1 MYLKRRRSHYEHER
15 RKEPQNNGNHDSSHR
30 CDHPSIS
37 DFKSSNRFQYAT
49 FGVRRRACLRY
60 TVSASTEV
68 VLPISERRV
77 HRTLGSADHLRSA
90 VRVEEPE
97 SRKLVLEGASGV
109 PPKSPQFPGKLT
121 FGASKPCV
129 CNARRP

>member
-1 MYLKRRRSHYEHER
+1 MNPVTAGPGVADCEVSFAAAGMTTTLRF
-15 RKEPQNNGNHDSSHR
+15 Q
-30 CDHPSIS
+30 IS
-37 DFKSSNRFQYAT
+37 RVSNRFQYAT
-49 FGVRRRACLRY
+49 FGVRRQACLRY